1 MTLEELRKISQE
13 NNGNFKAT
21 LITVI
26 FNQDYVKDNCLEF
39 GNYNNI
45 GHRPCLKFEKI
56 NFKKG
61 QEFKTVNFDI
71 QEWGVQRDIK
81 IDYSSININY
91 NGKNINIPISKVNI
105 INAKS
110 ISQSEANDLSVYN
123 VTTPVPTQSDKTNPD
138 NTNVAP
144 QTFLEKNKTNL
155 LILGALVL
163 GYLAYKKFNK

>member
-1 MTLEELRKISQE
+1 MTLEELRKQSQE
-13 NNGNFKAT
+13 NNANFKST

-39 GNYNNI
+39 GNFNNI

-71 QEWGVQRDIK
+71 QEWGVQRDIN
-81 IDYSSININY
+81 IDYSSINIKY
-91 NGKNINIPISKVNI
+91 NGKNISIPMSKVNI

-123 VTTPVPTQSDKTNPD
+123 DTTPVTPESDKTN
-138 NTNVAP
+138 TNNADVAP

-155 LILGALVL
+155 LILGVLVL